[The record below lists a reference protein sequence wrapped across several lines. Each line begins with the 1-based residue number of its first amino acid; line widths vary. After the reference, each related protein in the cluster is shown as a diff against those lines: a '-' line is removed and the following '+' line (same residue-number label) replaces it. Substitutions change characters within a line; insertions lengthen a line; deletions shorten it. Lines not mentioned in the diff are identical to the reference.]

1 MEEQAGLRACV
12 GCGAMVP
19 NVEGPTHRY
28 IGASPGCWTA
38 YGKLSEKEAAD
49 FRFMR
54 YHQLTVDAYCAQHP
68 GEPSPQAIR
77 SVAVHLVALHLQLER
92 ETPIEGLYAAR
103 QRVAS
108 LAKEGRLNLGWLEP
122 PASMGGITVLR
133 ALEAGD
139 PVEYGEVARLW
150 AGSVWGA
157 WSAHHEAVRLW
168 AAR

>member
-12 GCGAMVP
+12 GCGALVP
-19 NVEGPTHRY
+19 DLEAPTHRY
-28 IGASPGCWTA
+28 IRASPGCWTA

-54 YHQLTVDAYCAQHP
+54 YHQLTVDAYCAQQP
-68 GEPSPQAIR
+68 GGPCPQAIR

-122 PASMGGITVLR
+122 PASMGAVTVLR
-133 ALEAGD
+133 ALEARD
-139 PVEYGEVARLW
+139 PAEYGEVARLW

-157 WSAHHEAVRLW
+157 WFTHHETVPLW